1 MTGGLSGYVCDAH
14 TGQPI
19 EGVAVEYD
27 TYITWTN
34 VDGWYEMDG
43 IPEGIFYFFY
53 SKEGYETTYWSI
65 QISSE
70 VWNNVPPVELTPVAG
85 NGGNGGNGQGVPMW
99 VIAVVAVAALSVGV
113 VVSRRK

>member
-34 VDGWYEMDG
+34 VDGWYEMGG

-70 VWNNVPPVELTPVAG
+70 VWNHSSTLF
-85 NGGNGGNGQGVPMW
+85 
-99 VIAVVAVAALSVGV
+99 SVHGPA
-113 VVSRRK
+113 SLMPFTTGMST